1 MKYNT
6 PTKER
11 CGNMLR
17 VAVAGCYSTNNPYE
31 EAELTAIVSAL
42 RALSPGIEITVF
54 SHGRRKTDQLPE
66 VRTANRWNPFRLVY
80 SLLHADMVL
89 SEGNIRDDQGIW
101 PLISHFGILA
111 LARFFGKPVVS
122 YGQGVGPLKSLLGR
136 KLVRSA
142 CNKIDLIT
150 VRDGLSKEILLEI
163 GVDHP
168 PVVVTADP
176 VFTINP
182 AQFDRELGRTLLDR
196 IRSQSLYDSHDT
208 CIDGTAVQRAIIENN
223 AENAA
228 DATKENLGEPVS
240 PALSKATATRTDAQ
254 NNAAEPDEEA
264 ASRKT
269 DALGKKAALNKA
281 IAPDK
286 TAVSSKATALSK
298 ETASRKTTE
307 SGKATALSKTTAPSK
322 VTTQSKE
329 AAPSKTAAS
338 NKAATPTKATAPGE
352 ATASNKAAA
361 LSLNSRHQAAREASG
376 GEALS
381 ICEKQGAPARKQE
394 ASAAQQGSA
403 ARASA
408 TAPQPA
414 QSLTTVKD
422 NEAATGEPRPLLGV
436 ILQNIEDNEQ
446 YKKTIA
452 SAADRLVQ
460 DGWDVLFIPFDFAAD
475 IHVCQEVSWIM
486 QQKNL
491 LLKEKLS
498 LVECFSLLG
507 ELDLLLGMKLPALM
521 MASVMRTPCVG
532 VALDNKIS
540 RFLEMT
546 GQTSAGTLDDLQDEE
561 LYHKIKGAWE
571 ERKETINH
579 LDQLL
584 IQLRQQSWE
593 SAGITLSFFYSRQP
607 SKRYNSRHTGRS
619 EHQGKAG
626 RAAHR

>member
-17 VAVAGCYSTNNPYE
+17 VAVAGCYSTNKPYE

-298 ETASRKTTE
+298 
-307 SGKATALSKTTAPSK
+307 TTAPSK

-403 ARASA
+403 IQAST
-408 TAPQPA
+408 TAPQSA
-414 QSLTTVKD
+414 QTSATVKD
-422 NEAATGEPRPLLGV
+422 SDAAAGEQRPLLGV

-460 DGWDVLFIPFDFAAD
+460 DGWEVLFIPFDFAAD

-498 LVECFSLLG
+498 LLECFSLLG
-507 ELDLLLGMKLPALM
+507 ELDLLLGMKLSALK

-546 GQTSAGTLDDLQDEE
+546 GQTSAGTL
-561 LYHKIKGAWE
+561 
-571 ERKETINH
+571 
-579 LDQLL
+579 
-584 IQLRQQSWE
+584 
-593 SAGITLSFFYSRQP
+593 
-607 SKRYNSRHTGRS
+607 
-619 EHQGKAG
+619 
-626 RAAHR
+626 

>member
-1 MKYNT
+1 
-6 PTKER
+6 
-11 CGNMLR
+11 MLR

-31 EAELTAIVSAL
+31 EAELTAVVAAL
-42 RALSPGIEITVF
+42 RALSPGLEITVF
-54 SHGRRKTDQLPE
+54 SHGQRKTGQLPE
-66 VRTANRWNPFRLVY
+66 VRTANRWNPFQLVY
-80 SLLHADMVL
+80 SLLHADMIL

-150 VRDGLSKEILLEI
+150 VRDGLSKETLLEV

-196 IRSQSLYDSHDT
+196 IRSQSLPDSPDIG
-208 CIDGTAVQRAIIENN
+208 IDGTAVQRMIIENN
-223 AENAA
+223 ADNTA
-228 DATKENLGEPVS
+228 DTTKENPVELVS
-240 PALSKATATRTDAQ
+240 
-254 NNAAEPDEEA
+254 AA
-264 ASRKT
+264 
-269 DALGKKAALNKA
+269 
-281 IAPDK
+281 
-286 TAVSSKATALSK
+286 SSKATAPSITAGQNKATAPGK
-298 ETASRKTTE
+298 ETAPSKTTE
-307 SGKATALSKTTAPSK
+307 SGKAAASSKADTPGKKAALGGRQQTAWEKAGEEAG
-322 VTTQSKE
+322 KE
-329 AAPSKTAAS
+329 AASV
-338 NKAATPTKATAPGE
+338 G
-352 ATASNKAAA
+352 
-361 LSLNSRHQAAREASG
+361 
-376 GEALS
+376 
-381 ICEKQGAPARKQE
+381 EKQGTPARKQDS
-394 ASAAQQGSA
+394 SAAQQGSA
-403 ARASA
+403 IQAST
-408 TAPQPA
+408 TAPQSA
-414 QSLTTVKD
+414 QTSATVKD
-422 NEAATGEPRPLLGV
+422 SEAAAGEQRPLLGV

-546 GQTSAGTLDDLQDEE
+546 GQTSAGTLDDLQDGE
-561 LYHKIKGAWE
+561 LYHRIKEAWE
-571 ERKETINH
+571 ERKETITH

-593 SAGITLSFFYSRQP
+593 SAGIALSFFYSRQP
-607 SKRYNSRHTGRS
+607 SKRYNGRSAGRS

-626 RAAHR
+626 RATHRG